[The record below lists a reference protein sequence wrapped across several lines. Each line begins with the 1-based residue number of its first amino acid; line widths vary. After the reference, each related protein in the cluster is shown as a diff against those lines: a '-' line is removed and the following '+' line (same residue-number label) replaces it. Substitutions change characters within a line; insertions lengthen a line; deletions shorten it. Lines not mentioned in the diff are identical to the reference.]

1 MTCGL
6 DLARGPVPASGS
18 SELTTPAPTA
28 LSIQLELPAPLPA
41 PLLVPLL
48 I

>member
-6 DLARGPVPASGS
+6 DLARGPVPTRGS
-18 SELTTPAPTA
+18 SELATPAPTA
-28 LSIQLELPAPLPA
+28 LSVQLVLPAPLPA
-41 PLLVPLL
+41 PLLAPLL